1 VLRVVKACVKELS
14 SLSAEVRF
22 DLADAIERLE
32 AGQRL
37 SMPLSRPMPSVAQGV
52 HELRLRDRAGIY
64 RVFYALVVGRDIW
77 LLHAHAKK
85 TQAATPHTIELVRKR
100 LKEIMP

>member
-1 VLRVVKACVKELS
+1 LRTRRTIGGGAAPIHAAFTAHAFGCS
-14 SLSAEVRF
+14 GRS
-22 DLADAIERLE
+22 
-32 AGQRL
+32 
-37 SMPLSRPMPSVAQGV
+37 

-64 RVFYALVVGRDIW
+64 RVFYALVVDGDIW
-77 LLHAHAKK
+77 LLHAYAKK